1 MRTCVRVTSQGNPY
15 SRFQRAVAIGN
26 LALIRATAA
35 ELPRIGV
42 AEAAAMLLVIERAA
56 PESYQRAA
64 LRWLAMLC
72 NERRARVDLAAIS
85 EAAAALNEL
94 PRQSTANATLAAICE
109 RVGLRDAARVFAG
122 SD

>member
-1 MRTCVRVTSQGNPY
+1 MTSQGNPY
-15 SRFQRAVAIGN
+15 SRFQRAVATGN
-26 LALIRATAA
+26 LALVRATAA

-72 NERRARVDLAAIS
+72 AERSSAIDLLGIAQ
-85 EAAAALNEL
+85 AAAALDAL
-94 PRQSTANATLAAICE
+94 PNRRPAACAALAAVCE
-109 RVGLRDAARVFAG
+109 RAGLRDAARVFTR
-122 SD
+122 